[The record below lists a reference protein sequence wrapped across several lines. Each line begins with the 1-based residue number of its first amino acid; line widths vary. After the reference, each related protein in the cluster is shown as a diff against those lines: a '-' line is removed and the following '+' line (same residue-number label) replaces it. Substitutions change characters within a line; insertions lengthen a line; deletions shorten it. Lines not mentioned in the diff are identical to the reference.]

1 MNLNKIKYRHER
13 KEDRMK
19 KGNAKKIVTDNIVI
33 IVLILLVIGFS
44 IGNVTF
50 MKTANIINLFGQMCL
65 NAILATGLTYV
76 IILGGIDI
84 SVGSTMAITGI
95 VVAQIVLRLNTQST
109 PLIILLQIVCG
120 VVVGGIIGMFIGWLI
135 AYRRLVPMICTLALM
150 QAFRGLAYIISG
162 GGPVYGLPTGFA
174 VLGAGRLI
182 ETESFPTGIF
192 PIIIIFTIAVV
203 AIFHIIL
210 TKTVFGRHVFAV
222 GSNENVAHMSGIDT
236 KKVTLKCHMIC
247 GITAGL
253 AGVVAA
259 SKVNNGH
266 PATGDGYE
274 MFAIAATVL
283 GGTSL
288 SGGSGSV
295 ARAMFGCAIIAV
307 INNGMT
313 LMEISAYWQ
322 KIVIGAIII
331 LAVMLDMAQ
340 RGKSE

>member
-1 MNLNKIKYRHER
+1 
-13 KEDRMK
+13 MK
-19 KGNAKKIVTDNIVI
+19 KGNIKQLITDNIVI
-33 IVLILLVIGFS
+33 MVLILLVIGFS
-44 IGNVTF
+44 IGNATF
-50 MKTANIINLFGQMCL
+50 LKPANVINLFGQMCL

-84 SVGSTMAITGI
+84 SVGSAMAITGI
-95 VVAQIVLRLNTQST
+95 LAAQAVLALDVKSTLAIVVIQILV
-109 PLIILLQIVCG
+109 G
-120 VVVGGIIGMFIGWLI
+120 VGGGAIIGLFIGWLV
-135 AYRRLVPMICTLALM
+135 AYRRLVPMICTLSLM

-162 GGPVYGLPTGFA
+162 GGPVYGLPNGFSF
-174 VLGAGRLI
+174 LGAGRLI
-182 ETESFPTGIF
+182 KTENFKTGII
-192 PIIIIFTIAVV
+192 PCIVIFTIIVV
-203 AIFHIIL
+203 VIFHIIL

-222 GSNENVAHMSGIDT
+222 GSNSGVAHLCGIDT
-236 KKVTLKCHMIC
+236 KKVTLKSHVIC
-247 GITAGL
+247 GVTAGL
-253 AGVVAA
+253 AGVIAA

-288 SGGSGSV
+288 AGGSGSV
-295 ARAMFGCAIIAV
+295 ARAMFGCAIIAI

-322 KIVIGAIII
+322 KVVIGSIII

-340 RGKSE
+340 KGKSE

>member
-1 MNLNKIKYRHER
+1 
-13 KEDRMK
+13 MK
-19 KGNAKKIVTDNIVI
+19 KGNVKQLITDNIVVV
-33 IVLILLVIGFS
+33 VLVLLVIGFS
-44 IGNVTF
+44 IGNSTF
-50 MKTANIINLFGQMCL
+50 LKTANVINLFGQMCL
-65 NAILATGLTYV
+65 NALLATGLTYV

-84 SVGSTMAITGI
+84 SVGSSMAITGI
-95 VVAQIVLRLNTQST
+95 LAAQAVLATGVQST
-109 PLIILLQIVCG
+109 LACMAISIL
-120 VVVGGIIGMFIGWLI
+120 VGLVAGAVIGLFIGWLI
-135 AYRRLVPMICTLALM
+135 AYRGLVPMICTLALM

-162 GGPVYGLPTGFA
+162 GGPVYGLPNGFS

-182 ETESFPTGIF
+182 KTEGFKTGII
-192 PIIIIFTIAVV
+192 PVIVIFTVIVV
-203 AIFHIIL
+203 VIFHIIL

-222 GSNENVAHMSGIDT
+222 GSNSSVAHMCGIDT
-236 KKVTLKCHMIC
+236 KLVTLKCHMIC

-253 AGVVAA
+253 AGIVAA

-266 PATGDGYE
+266 PNTGDGYE
-274 MFAIAATVL
+274 MYAIAATVL

-288 SGGSGSV
+288 SGGTGSV

-322 KIVIGAIII
+322 KVVSGVIII

-340 RGKSE
+340 RKKSEYNIK

>member
-1 MNLNKIKYRHER
+1 MNKNVKHLITN
-13 KEDRMK
+13 
-19 KGNAKKIVTDNIVI
+19 NIVV
-33 IVLILLVIGFS
+33 IVLILLVAGFS
-44 IGNVTF
+44 IGNPTF
-50 MKTANIINLFGQMCL
+50 LKTANVINLFGQMCL
-65 NAILATGLTYV
+65 NALLATGLTYV

-95 VVAQIVLRLNTQST
+95 IAAQIILATGVQST
-109 PLIILLQIVCG
+109 PVIMIMTIVIGAVAGALIGL
-120 VVVGGIIGMFIGWLI
+120 FIGWLI

-162 GGPVYGLPTGFA
+162 GGPVYGLPNGFST
-174 VLGAGRLI
+174 LGAGRLI
-182 ETESFPTGIF
+182 VTENFKTGII
-192 PIIIIFTIAVV
+192 PVIVIFTIIVV
-203 AIFHIIL
+203 VIFQIVL

-222 GSNENVAHMSGIDT
+222 GSNKDVAHMSGINT
-236 KKVTLKCHMIC
+236 KMVTLKCHVIC

-266 PATGDGYE
+266 PNTGDGYE
-274 MFAIAATVL
+274 MYAIAATVL

-288 SGGSGSV
+288 AGGSGSV

-322 KIVIGAIII
+322 KVVIGAIII
-331 LAVMLDMAQ
+331 LAVLLDMAQ
-340 RGKSE
+340 KGDKN

>member
-1 MNLNKIKYRHER
+1 MEKRNVKQMI
-13 KEDRMK
+13 
-19 KGNAKKIVTDNIVI
+19 TDNIVI
-33 IVLILLVIGFS
+33 IVLIILVVGFS
-44 IGNVTF
+44 IGNSSF
-50 MKTANIINLFGQMCL
+50 LKMANVINLFGQMCL
-65 NAILATGLTYV
+65 NAILASGLTYV

-84 SVGSTMAITGI
+84 SVGSAMAITGI
-95 VVAQIVLRLNTQST
+95 LAAQLTLKMGDVST
-109 PLIILLQIVCG
+109 PVAILIQ
-120 VVVGGIIGMFIGWLI
+120 VVVGVVGGAVIGIFIGWLV
-135 AYRRLVPMICTLALM
+135 AYRHLVPMICTLALM

-162 GGPVYGLPTGFA
+162 GGPVYGLPNSFA
-174 VLGAGRLI
+174 VLGSGRLLK
-182 ETESFPTGIF
+182 TEASPNGII
-192 PIIIIFTIAVV
+192 PCIVIFTIIVV

-222 GSNENVAHMSGIDT
+222 GSNINVAHMSGINT
-236 KKVTLKCHMIC
+236 KMVTLKCHMIC
-247 GITAGL
+247 GICAGL
-253 AGVVAA
+253 AGTVAA

-266 PATGDGYE
+266 PNTGDGYE

-288 SGGSGSV
+288 TGGSGSV

-322 KIVIGAIII
+322 KVVIGAIII

-340 RGKSE
+340 KGKEE